1 MLLINKYG
9 FTNLSYKAI
18 YTFQTIK
25 LFILFRIVDP
35 FMHYIFFATL
45 ASSLVGSDYLKYV
58 VIGNIAYYTCQTM
71 MINFMN
77 MFRMERR
84 YGTLELNI
92 ASPTPTL
99 IIILRKGIVPLLD
112 GLFVFTVGLMI
123 GSVLFGLLFPFNHLG
138 TLFVLFVITLFS
150 ILCFSLLFASVS
162 LLFSNVNLFLNLAL
176 AFFQVFCGVNFSV
189 TLLPEALEVMARL
202 LPLTHSIE
210 ALRTI
215 YGLENYDVYSLLI
228 KEFIIGVCYLVVS
241 ISMVF
246 VMEKQARR
254 NGALFKNI

>member
-1 MLLINKYG
+1 MFLINKYG

-18 YTFQTIK
+18 YSFQTIR

-58 VIGNIAYYTCQTM
+58 VVGNIAYYTCQTI
-71 MINFMN
+71 MINYMN

-99 IIILRKGIVPLLD
+99 LIILRKGIVPLLD
-112 GLFVFTVGLMI
+112 GLFVFIVGLII
-123 GSVLFGLLFPFNHLG
+123 GWILFDITMPTGNLDTLLMLILITMFSV
-138 TLFVLFVITLFS
+138 IS
-150 ILCFSLLFASVS
+150 FSLLFASVS
-162 LLFSNVNLFLNLAL
+162 LLFSNVNLFLNISLAV
-176 AFFQVFCGVNFSV
+176 FQVFCGVNFSV
-189 TLLPEALEVMARL
+189 TLLPEPLELLARM

-210 ALRTI
+210 ALRSI
-215 YGLENYDVYSLLI
+215 YSLENYDVYHLLG
-228 KEFIIGVCYLVVS
+228 KEIFIGVCYLIVS
-241 ISMVF
+241 VF
-246 VMEKQARR
+246 LVSVMEKLARR
-254 NGALFKNI
+254 NGALLKNI

>member
-18 YTFQTIK
+18 YSFQTLK

-45 ASSLVGSDYLKYV
+45 ASSFIGSEYLKYV
-58 VIGNIAYYTCQTM
+58 VVGNIAYYTCQTI
-71 MINFMN
+71 MINYMN
-77 MFRMERR
+77 MFRTERR

-99 IIILRKGIVPLLD
+99 FIILRKGIVPLLD
-112 GLFVFTVGLMI
+112 GLFVFIVGLMI
-123 GSVLFGLLFPFNHLG
+123 GSVLFGITLPWDRLGSLLLLFI
-138 TLFVLFVITLFS
+138 ITLFS
-150 ILCFSLLFASVS
+150 VISFSLLFASVS
-162 LLFSNVNLFLNLAL
+162 LLFSNVNLFLNLSL

-189 TLLPEALEVMARL
+189 TLLPDALEIMARL

-210 ALRTI
+210 ALRSL
-215 YGLENYDVYSLLI
+215 YGFENYDVNQLLGT
-228 KEFIIGVCYLVVS
+228 EFIIGICYLVISIVLVS
-241 ISMVF
+241 
-246 VMEKQARR
+246 VMEKLARK
-254 NGALFKNI
+254 NGALFKNV

>member
-1 MLLINKYG
+1 MFLINKFG
-9 FTNLSYKAI
+9 FTHLSYKAL
-18 YTFQTIK
+18 YSFQTIK

-35 FMHYIFFATL
+35 FMHYLFFATL

-77 MFRMERR
+77 MFRLERR

-99 IIILRKGIVPLLD
+99 LIIARKGIVPLLD
-112 GLFVFTVGLMI
+112 GLFVFVVGLTI
-123 GSVLFGLLFPFNHLG
+123 GTLLFDVTFSPNQIGNLLLVFI
-138 TLFVLFVITLFS
+138 ITLFS
-150 ILCFSLLFASVS
+150 ILCFSLLFASIS
-162 LLFSNVNLFLNLAL
+162 LLFSNVNLFLNITMAV
-176 AFFQVFCGVNFSV
+176 FQVFCGVNFSV
-189 TLLPEALEVMARL
+189 TLLPEGLEAIARI

-210 ALRTI
+210 ALRSI
-215 YGLENYDVYSLLI
+215 YNLETYALAPLLV
-228 KEFIIGVCYLVVS
+228 KELIIGICYLVVS
-241 ISMVF
+241 ISMVS
-246 VMEKQARR
+246 VMEKYARK

>member
-18 YTFQTIK
+18 YTFQTLK

-35 FMHYIFFATL
+35 FMHYVFFATL
-45 ASSLVGSDYLKYV
+45 AGSLVGSSYLKFV
-58 VIGNIAYYTCQTM
+58 VIGNIAYYTAQTI
-71 MINFMN
+71 MINYMN

-99 IIILRKGIVPLLD
+99 FIILRKGIVPLLD
-112 GLFVFTVGLMI
+112 GLFVFTVGLLI
-123 GSVLFGLLFPFNHLG
+123 GSLLFGIDFPIENLGSILLLFA
-138 TLFVLFVITLFS
+138 ITLFS
-150 ILCFSLLFASVS
+150 VISFSLLFASVS
-162 LLFSNVNLFLNLAL
+162 LLFSNVNLFLNLSL

-189 TLLPEALEVMARL
+189 TLLPDALEALARL

-210 ALRTI
+210 ALRTL
-215 YGLENYDVYSLLI
+215 YGLENYDVTMLLT
-228 KEFIIGVCYLVVS
+228 KEITIGICYLLVS
-241 ISMVF
+241 IVLVSM
-246 VMEKQARR
+246 MEKLARR
-254 NGALFKNI
+254 NGALFKDI